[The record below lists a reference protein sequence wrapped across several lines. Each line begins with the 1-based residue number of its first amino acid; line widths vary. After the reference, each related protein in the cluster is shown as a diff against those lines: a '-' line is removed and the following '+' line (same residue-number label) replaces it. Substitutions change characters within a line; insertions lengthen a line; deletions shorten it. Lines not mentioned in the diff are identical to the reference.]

1 MKITMATTGRIS
13 LMIATAAFGVAVA
26 AAPAAAGFGSPS
38 STTNKADIA
47 ILGGDAKAVGACFN
61 VAKTY
66 AKLKKSPPKIQSCSN
81 ISSAQGGGVVL
92 KDVDV
97 NVIQDA
103 SGGKGK
109 KLNSADIKIAGGDA
123 TGYAAC
129 ANVLSGSASSKNYQ
143 DCAAISDAKGGDVKL
158 TNVDFTV
165 IQTS

>member
-1 MKITMATTGRIS
+1 MKITMAATGRIS

-26 AAPAAAGFGSPS
+26 AAPAAATWSPS
-38 STTNKADIA
+38 SSTNKADIA

-66 AKLKKSPPKIQSCSN
+66 AKLKKTPPKIQSCQN

-97 NVIQDA
+97 SVIQDA
-103 SGGKGK
+103 SGKGK

-123 TGYAAC
+123 TAYSAC
-129 ANVLSGSASSKNYQ
+129 ANVLSGTASSKNFQ

-158 TNVDFTV
+158 SNVDFTV

>member
-26 AAPAAAGFGSPS
+26 AAPAAAGFGPSS

-47 ILGGDAKAVGACFN
+47 IVGGDATAFGACMN
-61 VAKTY
+61 Y
-66 AKLKKSPPKIQSCSN
+66 AKVYAKWGKKAPKNQTCSN

-92 KDVDV
+92 KDVNF
-97 NVIQDA
+97 NVLQDA

-109 KLNSADIKIAGGDA
+109 KYNSADIKIVGGNA
-123 TGYAAC
+123 NAYAAC
-129 ANVLSGSASSKNYQ
+129 ANVLQGTATAKNNQ
-143 DCAAISDAKGGDVKL
+143 DCAAIADSKGGDVKL
-158 TNVDFTV
+158 NKVDFTV